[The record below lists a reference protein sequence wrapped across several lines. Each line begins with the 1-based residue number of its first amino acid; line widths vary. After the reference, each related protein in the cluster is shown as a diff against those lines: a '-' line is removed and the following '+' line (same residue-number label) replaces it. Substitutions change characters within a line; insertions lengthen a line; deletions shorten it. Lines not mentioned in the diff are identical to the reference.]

1 MIRWNLRDE
10 IARIIANAQGCEEQY
25 VDWAIPIADRF
36 VAFLE
41 RCAADEPTLQRTG
54 GNNAL

>member
-10 IARIIANAQGCEEQY
+10 IARIIANAQGREEQY
-25 VDWAIPIADRF
+25 VDWAIPIADRI

-41 RCAADEPTLQRTG
+41 RSAADEPASKIEMR
-54 GNNAL
+54 